1 MKIINKYIFREL
13 ITPFWLSLFILL
25 FVLIIQFFIKNI
37 DKFLGKG
44 LSISI
49 VLKYLLF
56 NSASL
61 FSIAV
66 PMAALIATM
75 MAFGR
80 LSSDNEISALKSSGI
95 SYFDLL
101 KPAVLFGTLLILFMV
116 PFNLW
121 ILPEMN
127 YNHKILTQEVSR
139 QRPDVQIQEY
149 QKNDLFGK
157 VIYVEDENKG
167 TFNNI
172 TIFDNNNV
180 NNNTTI
186 FAESGNFKSLNDG
199 ILFNLKNGSLHN
211 FNQKTNEYQKT
222 YFENYQISIPFD
234 DINLNPNNRLL
245 KNDREMNVHE
255 LLKKINLKK
264 NQISLI
270 DKIQSEDAEQLKL
283 YKNKE
288 TNLQSMLDSISNIKQ
303 TESSNYNELYIDI
316 NKTKDI
322 ISNLSIKIGNNTHL
336 KPQYLKEINR
346 SYVEIHKKIA
356 LPFACLI
363 FILLG
368 IPLGIISKNSKFSI
382 NIALSLAFIIIYWA
396 FIQTGEFLADEG
408 KLDPFLSMW
417 AANFFMGAVALYL
430 FNISAKENFSF
441 NFKLLSIKSL
451 LQKNK

>member
-13 ITPFWLSLFILL
+13 ITPFCLSLFILL
-25 FVLIIQFFIKNI
+25 FVLITQFFIKHI
-37 DKFLGKG
+37 DRFLGKG

-56 NSASL
+56 NSAWIFSL
-61 FSIAV
+61 AV
-66 PMAALIATM
+66 PMAVLIATM

-95 SYFDLL
+95 SYFNLL
-101 KPAVLFGTLLILFMV
+101 KPAILFGTLLMLFMV

-127 YNHKILTQEVSR
+127 YNHKILTQKVSR
-139 QRPDVQIQEY
+139 QRPDIQIQEH

-157 VIYVEDENKG
+157 VIYVGKENKG

-172 TIFDNNNV
+172 TIFDNNNI
-180 NNNTTI
+180 NNNITI
-186 FAESGNFKSLNDG
+186 FAKSGDFKSLDDG

-211 FNQKTNEYQKT
+211 FNQKTDEYQKT

-234 DINLNPNNRLL
+234 DINLNPNNKLL
-245 KNDREMNVHE
+245 RNDREMNIQA

-264 NQISLI
+264 NKVSII
-270 DKIQSEDAEQLKL
+270 DKMQLEDSKQLKL
-283 YKNKE
+283 FKNKA
-288 TNLQSMLDSISNIKQ
+288 TKLQSILDSLSNIQQ
-303 TESSNYNELYIDI
+303 TENSNYNDVYIDI

-322 ISNLSIKIGNNTHL
+322 ISNLGIKIGNNKHM

-368 IPLGIISKNSKFSI
+368 IPLGIISKNGKFSI
-382 NIALSLAFIIIYWA
+382 NIAFSLVFIIIYWA
-396 FIQTGEFLADEG
+396 FLTTGEYLADEG
-408 KLDPFLSMW
+408 KLNPFLSMW
-417 AANFFMGAVALYL
+417 AGNFFVGIVAIYL